1 MSADGS
7 VNQSV
12 ESPMS
17 TRPPSPEQPS
27 RQERAQVL
35 RDTYPILTDQEIQRI
50 LGPDRSQLSLLA
62 QIRGGALSPRS
73 ARNVSQGE
81 NMHPMVL
88 HGIIDAMA
96 ETARRTNSRHA
107 VEKGLLEEALDDL
120 QRTRVPTQ
128 RIDTKRPF
136 EEAPPGYKENRG
148 EVDLDLP
155 CKDGLR
161 RPAKWIKHM
170 DGGRVAGYTEDDSP
184 GDLPLITDLF
194 APKVYYDDDDEDP
207 AGALPA
213 WFIAALGGS
222 GTTYATLRREFDK
235 LAVHNWGFV
244 AEVDRYRAMDEQC
257 QSLCSQI
264 DLLEQ
269 ELQTARIERGLSK
282 GRLEAAKADRQVRH
296 LRLGQTGARTEQ
308 IRIRTDLVRQD
319 RNARHGR
326 GRPF

>member
-7 VNQSV
+7 INQSV

-62 QIRGGALSPRS
+62 LLKGGAHSPRS

-96 ETARRTNSRHA
+96 ETARRTNSRHM

-128 RIDTKRPF
+128 RVDTKRPF

-148 EVDLDLP
+148 EVDIDLP
-155 CKDGLR
+155 CKHDLR
-161 RPAKWIKHM
+161 RPAKWIKRI
-170 DGGRVAGYTEDDSP
+170 DGGRVAGCTAADSP
-184 GDLPLITDLF
+184 EDLQLIT
-194 APKVYYDDDDEDP
+194 
-207 AGALPA
+207 
-213 WFIAALGGS
+213 
-222 GTTYATLRREFDK
+222 
-235 LAVHNWGFV
+235 
-244 AEVDRYRAMDEQC
+244 
-257 QSLCSQI
+257 
-264 DLLEQ
+264 
-269 ELQTARIERGLSK
+269 
-282 GRLEAAKADRQVRH
+282 H
-296 LRLGQTGARTEQ
+296 L
-308 IRIRTDLVRQD
+308 
-319 RNARHGR
+319 
-326 GRPF
+326 

>member
-7 VNQSV
+7 INASN

-17 TRPPSPEQPS
+17 TRPPSPEQPT

-35 RDTYPILTDQEIQRI
+35 RDAYPILTDQEIQRI

-96 ETARRTNSRHA
+96 KTARRTNSRHA

-120 QRTRVPTQ
+120 QRTRVPGP
-128 RIDTKRPF
+128 RVNTKCPF

-155 CKDGLR
+155 CKDGQR
-161 RPAKWIKHM
+161 RPAKWVKRM
-170 DGGRVAGYTEDDSP
+170 DGGKVVGYTEDDSP
-184 GDLPLITDLF
+184 GDLPPSMRLTHL
-194 APKVYYDDDDEDP
+194 
-207 AGALPA
+207 AG
-213 WFIAALGGS
+213 W
-222 GTTYATLRREFDK
+222 
-235 LAVHNWGFV
+235 
-244 AEVDRYRAMDEQC
+244 
-257 QSLCSQI
+257 
-264 DLLEQ
+264 
-269 ELQTARIERGLSK
+269 
-282 GRLEAAKADRQVRH
+282 
-296 LRLGQTGARTEQ
+296 
-308 IRIRTDLVRQD
+308 
-319 RNARHGR
+319 
-326 GRPF
+326 

>member
-1 MSADGS
+1 MSAAGS
-7 VNQSV
+7 INTSN

-17 TRPPSPEQPS
+17 TRPPSPEQPT
-27 RQERAQVL
+27 REEWAQVI

-62 QIRGGALSPRS
+62 QIQGGALSPRS
-73 ARNVSQGE
+73 AQNVSQGE
-81 NMHPMVL
+81 NLHPKVL

-120 QRTRVPTQ
+120 QRTRVPGPHV
-128 RIDTKRPF
+128 DMKRPF

-161 RPAKWIKHM
+161 HPAKWIKRM
-170 DGGRVAGYTEDDSP
+170 DRGKVAGYTKDNSP
-184 GDLPLITDLF
+184 GDLPLITDLY

-213 WFIAALGGS
+213 WFISALGGS
-222 GTTYATLRREFDK
+222 GTTFATL
-235 LAVHNWGFV
+235 
-244 AEVDRYRAMDEQC
+244 
-257 QSLCSQI
+257 
-264 DLLEQ
+264 
-269 ELQTARIERGLSK
+269 
-282 GRLEAAKADRQVRH
+282 
-296 LRLGQTGARTEQ
+296 
-308 IRIRTDLVRQD
+308 
-319 RNARHGR
+319 
-326 GRPF
+326 

>member
-1 MSADGS
+1 MNQHKISHPHSLLYSLMSADRS
-7 VNQSV
+7 INASN

-27 RQERAQVL
+27 REEQAQVL

-62 QIRGGALSPRS
+62 QIQGGALSPRS

-120 QRTRVPTQ
+120 QRMSVPM
-128 RIDTKRPF
+128 RWVNTKRPF

-148 EVDLDLP
+148 EVDLNLP
-155 CKDGLR
+155 CKDRLR
-161 RPAKWIKHM
+161 HPAKWVKCM
-170 DGGRVAGYTEDDSP
+170 DGGKVTGYIEEDSP
-184 GDLPLITDLF
+184 GDLPLITDLY

-213 WFIAALGGS
+213 WFISALGGS
-222 GTTYATLRREFDK
+222 
-235 LAVHNWGFV
+235 
-244 AEVDRYRAMDEQC
+244 
-257 QSLCSQI
+257 
-264 DLLEQ
+264 
-269 ELQTARIERGLSK
+269 
-282 GRLEAAKADRQVRH
+282 
-296 LRLGQTGARTEQ
+296 
-308 IRIRTDLVRQD
+308 
-319 RNARHGR
+319 
-326 GRPF
+326 

>member
-7 VNQSV
+7 NNASV

-17 TRPPSPEQPS
+17 TRPPSPKQPS

-35 RDTYPILTDQEIQRI
+35 WDTYPILTDQEIQRI

-62 QIRGGALSPRS
+62 QIRGSALSPRS
-73 ARNVSQGE
+73 AQNVSQGE
-81 NMHPMVL
+81 NIHPMVL

-148 EVDLDLP
+148 EVDLDLA

-161 RPAKWIKHM
+161 HPAKWIKCM
-170 DGGRVAGYTEDDSP
+170 DGGRVAGYMEDNSP
-184 GDLPLITDLF
+184 GDLPLITNLY
-194 APKVYYDDDDEDP
+194 APKVYYDDDDKDP
-207 AGALPA
+207 AEALLA
-213 WFIAALGGS
+213 WFIANISAS
-222 GTTYATLRREFDK
+222 RTTFATLRRQFDK
-235 LAVHNWGFV
+235 LAVHNSRFV
-244 AEVDRYRAMDEQC
+244 AEIDRYRTMDEQC
-257 QSLCSQI
+257 QVLCSQI

-269 ELQTARIERGLSK
+269 ELQTAHVERGLSK
-282 GRLEAAKADRQVRH
+282 GRLEAAKADRQVHH
-296 LRLGQTGARTEQ
+296 LQLGQTGARTEQ
-308 IRIRTDLVRQD
+308 LRIRTHHVRQD
-319 RNARHGR
+319 RNACHGR
-326 GRPF
+326 GHPL